1 MNRVR
6 APVAAADTALPASVR
21 KVAGGRR
28 KLAASSCH
36 GVTEPPRP
44 LLRRQSP
51 TLSLLHGRRIF
62 SSDLPIGVTMAF
74 NADKQFCLDAGCCQI
89 RPFQPNDRESLV
101 RHANNWRMARNMRDL
116 FPHPYTLVEADKWLT
131 ISSQQ
136 NPVTKFAIAV
146 DGEAVGGIGLT
157 LQEDVY
163 RRSAEIGY
171 WLGESFWGQGIVT
184 AAVRTFNSLCI
195 RQVRSDSHLRQCL
208 RLEPRL
214 GASFGK
220 SRLFARR
227 RDAAECFQRGA
238 DDRRFFV
245 RHHARSACCSR
256 AI

>member
-1 MNRVR
+1 
-6 APVAAADTALPASVR
+6 
-21 KVAGGRR
+21 
-28 KLAASSCH
+28 
-36 GVTEPPRP
+36 
-44 LLRRQSP
+44 
-51 TLSLLHGRRIF
+51 
-62 SSDLPIGVTMAF
+62 MAF

-101 RHANNWRMARNMRDL
+101 RHANNWRVARNMRDL

-184 AAVRTFNSLCI
+184 AAVRALTHFAFDKFDLTRIFANVFAWNPASGRVLKKAGYLREGVM
-195 RQVRSDSHLRQCL
+195 RQSVFKEGQMIDAFLYAITRDQLAAQEQSDNDT
-208 RLEPRL
+208 
-214 GASFGK
+214 ASIK
-220 SRLFARR
+220 S
-227 RDAAECFQRGA
+227 
-238 DDRRFFV
+238 
-245 RHHARSACCSR
+245 
-256 AI
+256 